1 MKMIWAIVRWTRLKE
16 VEESL
21 FKIGERSFSVTKVK
35 GIGEESGYLEY
46 DLVSHLKIEIIVPED
61 HVAKIKDVL
70 IKAAWT
76 GVRGDGLI
84 AVLPVEEF
92 AKIREAKGNRAPKNN
107 MKQGIGKK

>member
-35 GIGEESGYLEY
+35 GVGEDSGYLEY
-46 DLVSHLKIEIIVPED
+46 DLVSHLKIEIIVTED
-61 HVAKIKDVL
+61 HVAKIKDAI

-76 GVRGDGLI
+76 GVQGDGMF

-92 AKIREAKGNRAPKNN
+92 AKIRQAKNERR
-107 MKQGIGKK
+107 